1 MFDAI
6 SCHGYN
12 ACPIK
17 KLCRIV
23 LLMHFFDVLHAV
35 YKNANKW

>member
-12 ACPIK
+12 ACPI
-17 KLCRIV
+17 L